1 MLDLDGDGDLD
12 IVTNDLHSEPMVLV
26 SDLAQRTR
34 PHWLK
39 VALTGTKSNRDGLG
53 AMVRVHADGHVY
65 LKPNDGKSGYLSQ
78 SSLPLYFGLGDAGKV
93 DRVEVTWPSGRR
105 QVVTQGLKIN
115 DTLRVV
121 EPQ

>member
-1 MLDLDGDGDLD
+1 MVDLDGDGDLD

-53 AMVRVHADGHVY
+53 AMVRVHASGHVY

-78 SSLPLYFGLGDAGKV
+78 SALPLYFGLGDAGKV

-105 QVVTQGLKIN
+105 QVVTQGLKMN
-115 DTLRVV
+115 DTLRIV